1 MMKLSKNAQLEEA
14 SAWIECAEQGAELP
28 EVSKKL
34 LDLEKLR
41 ETKYFEVMKKLVKW
55 DNVRVKSISLIQFN
69 T

>member
-41 ETKYFEVMKKLVKW
+41 ETKYFEVMKKLVK
-55 DNVRVKSISLIQFN
+55 
-69 T
+69 